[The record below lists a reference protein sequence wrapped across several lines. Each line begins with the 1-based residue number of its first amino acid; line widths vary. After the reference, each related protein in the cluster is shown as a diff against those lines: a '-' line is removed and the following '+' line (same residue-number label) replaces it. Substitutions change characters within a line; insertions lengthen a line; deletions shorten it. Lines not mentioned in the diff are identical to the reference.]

1 MKRREFAVFVGG
13 AALGWPLAA
22 LAQQSGKVARIGLL
36 ISEPLAGQAA
46 RVETLRAGLRER
58 GYVEGRDIAFELRS
72 AEGNYERLP
81 ELAAELA
88 RLKVDVMVS
97 FGSKATVAAHGA
109 TQTVPIVVPLIGDP
123 VGLGL
128 VGSLSRPGGNITG
141 IAVLSPQ
148 IGAKR
153 VELLKQAI
161 PRLRRVALLQNPANA
176 SSDLMLKAYHS
187 TGDPLKLELRPFEAR
202 TPKDFAGAFAAMAKA
217 RMEAVAVSVDTLF
230 RANIAAV
237 TALAANYRL
246 PTAGAPEFADAGCLI
261 GYGAVDAEMYRRG
274 AYFVDRILKGA
285 KPADLPVEQ
294 PTRFE
299 LAINLKTA
307 KALGIAIPPALRLR
321 ADRVIE

>member
-1 MKRREFAVFVGG
+1 MKRRAFAAFLGG
-13 AALGWPLAA
+13 AALGWPFAA
-22 LAQQSGKVARIGLL
+22 LAQQSGKLARIGLL

-46 RVETLRAGLRER
+46 RVETLRAALRER

-153 VELLKQAI
+153 LELLKETV

-176 SSDLMLKAYHS
+176 SYDLMLKAYHA

-202 TPKDFAGAFAAMAKA
+202 APKDFANAFSSMAKA
-217 RMEAVAVSVDTLF
+217 RMEAVVVSVDTLF
-230 RANIAAV
+230 RANLAEIA
-237 TALAANYRL
+237 ALAAKHRL
-246 PTAGAPEFADAGCLI
+246 PTSGAPEFADAGCLI
-261 GYGAVDAEMYRRG
+261 GYGAVDAEMYRRS

-299 LAINLKTA
+299 LVINLKTA
-307 KALGIAIPPALRLR
+307 KALGLRIPQTVLLR
-321 ADRVIE
+321 ADKVIE

>member
-1 MKRREFAVFVGG
+1 MLLGT
-13 AALGWPLAA
+13 AAAAWPLAPI
-22 LAQQSGKVARIGLL
+22 AQRAGRVARIGLL

-46 RVETLRAGLRER
+46 RVEALRAGLRER
-58 GYVEGRDIAFELRS
+58 GYVEDRDFVFEVRT
-72 AEGNYERLP
+72 AEGNYGRLP
-81 ELAAELA
+81 ELAADLA

-128 VGSLSRPGGNITG
+128 IGSLSRPGGNITG

-153 VELLKQAI
+153 VELLKEAI

-176 SSDLMLKAYHS
+176 SYDLMLKAYHA
-187 TGDPLKLELRPFEAR
+187 TGDPLKLELRPFDAR
-202 TPKDFAGAFAAMAKA
+202 APKDFAGAFSAMAKA

-230 RANIAAV
+230 RANIAQ
-237 TALAANYRL
+237 AAAFAAKYRL
-246 PTAGAPEFADAGCLI
+246 PMAGAPEFADAGCLI

-274 AYFVDRILKGA
+274 TYFVDRILKGA

-294 PTRFE
+294 PTKFE
-299 LAINLKTA
+299 LVINLKTA
-307 KALGIAIPPALRLR
+307 KALGITIPKAVLLR